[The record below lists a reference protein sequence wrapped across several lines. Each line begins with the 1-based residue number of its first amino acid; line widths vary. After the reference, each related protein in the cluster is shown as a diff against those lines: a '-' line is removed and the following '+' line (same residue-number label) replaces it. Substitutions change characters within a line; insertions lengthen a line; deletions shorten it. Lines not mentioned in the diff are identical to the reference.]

1 MSKLGGFFTRIFH
14 NDVAFDLGTMNTLIR
29 VRGND
34 RTISQPTVI
43 AVNTNDEVIAVGEE
57 AKKMLGTNPGNIRSI
72 RPMKNGAINDPFVTD
87 KMLER
92 FLKQVSSPF
101 GMMRPRVAVAVP
113 SGISRVLRKAV
124 EESFNRA
131 GARVVRLVEEPFAA
145 AVGTGLPVYSST
157 GCMIIDV
164 GGGTSEI
171 AIIAN
176 GGIVTCNSINVAGDA
191 MDDAIIAFLE
201 EQHNL
206 LIGPLEAEK
215 IKIQIGSA
223 IPYSAFD
230 EQEKTIEVSGQLMGP
245 RGEKRPGSVS
255 VTSEEI
261 RQALD
266 GPINRIID
274 GVMQTLSSTLPQL
287 ATNLVPLGMTVTGGS
302 SKLRGFADRLS
313 SACNMPVHQVDSPMT
328 SVIDGLITIMEHHSL
343 FDKPQ
348 VDPVGVNVK

>member
-1 MSKLGGFFTRIFH
+1 MSFLGGLFTRIFY

-34 RTISQPTVI
+34 KTFSQPTVI
-43 AVNTNDEVIAVGEE
+43 AVNNNDEVIAVGEE

-72 RPMKNGAINDPFVTD
+72 RPMKNGAISDPFVTD
-87 KMLER
+87 KMLEK
-92 FLKQVSSPF
+92 FLKLVSSPF

-113 SGISRVLRKAV
+113 SGISQVLRKAV

-145 AVGTGLPVYSST
+145 AVGVGLPVYNST
-157 GCMIIDV
+157 GCMIIDI

-191 MDDAIIAFLE
+191 LDDAIIAYLE
-201 EQHNL
+201 EQHSL

-215 IKIQIGSA
+215 IKIKIGSA
-223 IPYSAFD
+223 IPYADFN
-230 EQEKTIEVSGQLMGP
+230 EQEKTLEVSGLLVGR
-245 RGEKRPGSVS
+245 RGDKRPGSVTI
-255 VTSEEI
+255 TSEEI

-266 GPINRIID
+266 TPINRIIE
-274 GVMQTLSSTLPQL
+274 GVKQTLSSTHPQL
-287 ATNLVPLGMTVTGGS
+287 ATNLVPIGMTVTGGS
-302 SKLRGFADRLS
+302 SQLRGFAERLS
-313 SACNMPVHQVDSPMT
+313 TACEIPVHQVDSPMT
-328 SVIDGLITIMEHHSL
+328 SVIDGLITIMEHSHL
-343 FDKPQ
+343 FENPQ
-348 VDPVGVNVK
+348 SEPVGVNVR